1 VSDQLPRKPDE
12 TLPDSTSPYGPCP
25 RCGRLSNFTIKVSAP
40 VTYDGGSM
48 AVGGMQHEPTH
59 DEQLTV
65 LQCQGCHQNIVV
77 IEEQYVGG
85 SRTRDGGTRSGPV
98 EWRGVH
104 WWPTPGMRPG
114 NPDVPAAVSEAVARP
129 PAAWLYKRLEQR
141 R

>member
-1 VSDQLPRKPDE
+1 
-12 TLPDSTSPYGPCP
+12 
-25 RCGRLSNFTIKVSAP
+25 
-40 VTYDGGSM
+40 M

-114 NPDVPAAVSEAVARP
+114 KPDVPAAVSEAVARP